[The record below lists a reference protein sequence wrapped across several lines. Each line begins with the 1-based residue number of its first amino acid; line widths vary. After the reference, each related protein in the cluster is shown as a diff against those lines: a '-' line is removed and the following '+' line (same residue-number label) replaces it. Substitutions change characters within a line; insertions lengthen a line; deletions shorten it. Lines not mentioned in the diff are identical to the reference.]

1 MNAFA
6 RKLECYRSLNDSDR
20 ALVKALTGK
29 TRLAERHT
37 DLVEEGVPTNV
48 VHVILNGWAIRHKT
62 VRGGRRQI
70 FGCLLPGDICDLHA
84 ALLDKMDHT
93 VSTLSDCVIAEIR
106 RPDILD
112 IVAER
117 PALTRALWWTMLVDE
132 AVLREWVTNMGARDA
147 KLRIAH
153 LFCEIHARLEAVGL
167 VSEGTFKLPMTQ
179 QELADTVGLSIVHV
193 NRSLRVLRERGLAS
207 FRNQTVEIQNVDRL
221 RKFAD
226 FGASYLHLNSAPKA
240 LSVSC

>member
-84 ALLDKMDHT
+84 ALLDEIDHT
-93 VSTLSDCVIAEIR
+93 VSTVSDCVIAEIR
-106 RPDILD
+106 PSPRH
-112 IVAER
+112 
-117 PALTRALWWTMLVDE
+117 TRHRSGASGTNAGSLVD
-132 AVLREWVTNMGARDA
+132 
-147 KLRIAH
+147 H
-153 LFCEIHARLEAVGL
+153 VG
-167 VSEGTFKLPMTQ
+167 
-179 QELADTVGLSIVHV
+179 
-193 NRSLRVLRERGLAS
+193 R
-207 FRNQTVEIQNVDRL
+207 
-221 RKFAD
+221 
-226 FGASYLHLNSAPKA
+226 
-240 LSVSC
+240 